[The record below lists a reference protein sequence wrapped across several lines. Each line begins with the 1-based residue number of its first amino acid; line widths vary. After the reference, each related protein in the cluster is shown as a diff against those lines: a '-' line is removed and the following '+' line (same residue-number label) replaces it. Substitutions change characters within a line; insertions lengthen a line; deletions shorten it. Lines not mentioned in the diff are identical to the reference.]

1 VEDVAVKELEVR
13 SSARRQMITITSQV
27 QSSVAELGLTDGLCH
42 VWVPHTTAAV
52 VVNENADPD
61 VARDL
66 IAAYEAMVPAVRFAH
81 AEGNSDAHLL
91 ATLLGSSVTLPVRDG
106 RLRLGTWQG
115 IFFVEL
121 DGPRTRK
128 VWVSGVEPGVGG

>member
-1 VEDVAVKELEVR
+1 MTEFEVR
-13 SSARRQMITITSQV
+13 STSRRQIITITGEV
-27 QSSVAELGLTDGLCH
+27 QRAAEELGLGEGLCH

-66 IAAYEAMVPAVRFAH
+66 LAAYEAMVPPIRFAH

-91 ATLLGSSVTLPVRDG
+91 ATLLGGSLMLPVRSG

-121 DGPRTRK
+121 DGPRTRR
-128 VWVSGVEPGVGG
+128 VWVSGIRDS

>member
-1 VEDVAVKELEVR
+1 MIVITGEVQRSVEEIGLEN
-13 SSARRQMITITSQV
+13 
-27 QSSVAELGLTDGLCH
+27 GLCH
-42 VWVPHTTAAV
+42 VWVPHTTAAL

-66 IAAYEAMVPAVRFAH
+66 LAAYEAMVPGVRFAH

-91 ATLLGSSVTLPVRDG
+91 STLLGCSLTLPVRSG

-115 IFFVEL
+115 VFFVEL
-121 DGPRTRK
+121 DGPRTRR
-128 VWVSGVEPGVGG
+128 VWVSAG

>member
-1 VEDVAVKELEVR
+1 MGDDAMKEISVRTTSRTELVDITAAVA
-13 SSARRQMITITSQV
+13 SAL
-27 QSSVAELGLTDGLCH
+27 AELDAPATLCH
-42 VWVPHTTAAV
+42 VSVPHTTAAV
-52 VVNENADPD
+52 VINEAADPD

-66 IAAYEAMVPAVRFAH
+66 AAAYQAMVPAISFAH

-91 ATLLGSSVTLPVRDG
+91 ATLVGSSVSIPVENG

-121 DGPRTRK
+121 DGPRTRR
-128 VWVSGVEPGVGG
+128 VWVTTV